1 MHSDNGKPSIN
12 ACTEKPEIGKVPSVA
27 FDPLRLHSDPP
38 LDRRMSP
45 WTDALIE
52 VIIAELRLGTEG
64 NLTTEESLKTRS

>member
-1 MHSDNGKPSIN
+1 
-12 ACTEKPEIGKVPSVA
+12 
-27 FDPLRLHSDPP
+27 
-38 LDRRMSP
+38 MSP